1 MYPFFG
7 FPSFPGLPFREDFMK
22 PVKVSASVLSA
33 DFGNLLGD
41 SQKAIQA
48 GVDMLHM
55 DVMDGHFVPNITF
68 GAPVIAGLKGK
79 VSVPI
84 DSHLMIEN
92 AEKFIPDFAKAGS
105 TYILFH
111 AEAVL
116 DPKPVIAQIRALGC
130 KPGMVLNPDT
140 SEEAAKP
147 FALSLDYIL
156 FMSVFPGFAGQSF
169 IPSVVP
175 KIARFSKWCREEGL
189 DPILAVDGGISPKTA
204 PSVVEAGANLLVAAT
219 AIFKAPDMAQAVRDL
234 KNAGA

>member
-1 MYPFFG
+1 
-7 FPSFPGLPFREDFMK
+7 MK

-33 DFGNLLGD
+33 DFGNLLEN
-41 SQKAIQA
+41 SRQAIEA

-68 GAPVIAGLKGK
+68 GAPVIASLKGK
-79 VSVPI
+79 VQAPI

-92 AEKFIPDFAKAGS
+92 AEKYIPDFAKAGS

-116 DPKPVIAQIRALGC
+116 DPQKVIAQIRGLGC

-140 SEEAAKP
+140 TEEVAKP
-147 FALSLDYIL
+147 FASSLDYVL

-175 KIARFSKWCREEGL
+175 KISRFSKWCREEGL
-189 DPILAVDGGISPKTA
+189 EPLIAVDGGISPKTA
-204 PSVVEAGANLLVAAT
+204 PQVVEAGANLLIAAT
-219 AIFKAPDMAQAVRDL
+219 AIFKAPDMAQAVREL